1 MVKNMNKKVDKKML
15 KIITLEERFKYINKK
30 KKDKFNI
37 NENFKD
43 IIQ

>member
-1 MVKNMNKKVDKKML
+1 MNKKVDKKML
-15 KIITLEERFKYINKK
+15 KIMTLEERFKYINKK
-30 KKDKFNI
+30 KIDKFNI